1 MDEWPALS
9 YDEWRDTR
17 DTLHM
22 YTQIVGKIRLALSP
36 FEPQW
41 ANVPLYVTARGLTTS
56 PVPSGLRAFDID
68 GATSGDGTDAL
79 VTGRV
84 ARVTIQ
90 APLPY
95 QLHCTV
101 RVDEATP
108 HQRLVTTVDG
118 DLQGPARL
126 ELRAV
131 DGGTEARLA
140 WSFELRAPLLRTLAL
155 LGRPAMAWA
164 HDRIV
169 ERGLVQFEGHAL
181 RERDRLR

>member
-1 MDEWPALS
+1 VPSPFRFDRAWRFGVTPEELWSTLGHTDRYREWWPWLRTFELAADGPAL
-9 YDEWRDTR
+9 
-17 DTLHM
+17 
-22 YTQIVGKIRLALSP
+22 
-36 FEPQW
+36 
-41 ANVPLYVTARGLTTS
+41 TT
-56 PVPSGLRAFDID
+56 
-68 GATSGDGTDAL
+68 GAE
-79 VTGRV
+79 

-101 RVDEATP
+101 RVDEAVSN
-108 HQRLVTTVDG
+108 QRLVTRVDG

-126 ELRAV
+126 DLYEV

-140 WSFELRAPLLRTLAL
+140 WEFELRAPLLRTLAV

-181 RERDRLR
+181 RERERRL